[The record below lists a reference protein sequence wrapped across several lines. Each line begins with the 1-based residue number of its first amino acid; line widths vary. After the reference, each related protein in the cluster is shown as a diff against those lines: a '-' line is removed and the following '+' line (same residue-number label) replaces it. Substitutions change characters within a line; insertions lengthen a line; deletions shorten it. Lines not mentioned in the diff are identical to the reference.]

1 MKTFILP
8 IVAMA
13 LVLASCSALRPPLPP
28 VDRHDPQAVLR
39 AYFAAWEQGNWSA
52 QASFMDDKYAG
63 MVPEPVASLH
73 ILQLVPLSEA
83 SSGERLYRVVFEIQ
97 VKGRGVSM
105 RTGRYDWTYHL
116 SWDAGRDSWLITN
129 YGAG

>member
-1 MKTFILP
+1 MKPVLLP
-8 IVAMA
+8 LIA
-13 LVLASCSALRPPLPP
+13 LVLASCSLLRPSLPP

-39 AYFAAWEQGNWSA
+39 GYFAAWAQGNWSA

-63 MVPEPVASLH
+63 MVPEPVESLRL
-73 ILQLVPLSEA
+73 LQIEPLPGA
-83 SSGERLYRVVFEIQ
+83 ASGERLYRVIFEIE

-105 RTGRYDWTYHL
+105 GSGRYDWSYYLT
-116 SWDAGRDSWLITN
+116 WNAARDSWIITN